1 MLKVV
6 ILGAEEA
13 TAVTSI
19 HKCFND
25 LVQMTRTSLLR
36 LNNFIKKQPQP
47 IQTVSKA
54 RMITEKRSVV
64 VKKLTRVKTESIIAV
79 IFDCPWIQDK

>member
-36 LNNFIKKQPQP
+36 LINNFIKKKTSADSDSVKSSDDDQ
-47 IQTVSKA
+47 KA
-54 RMITEKRSVV
+54 KCS
-64 VKKLTRVKTESIIAV
+64 
-79 IFDCPWIQDK
+79 